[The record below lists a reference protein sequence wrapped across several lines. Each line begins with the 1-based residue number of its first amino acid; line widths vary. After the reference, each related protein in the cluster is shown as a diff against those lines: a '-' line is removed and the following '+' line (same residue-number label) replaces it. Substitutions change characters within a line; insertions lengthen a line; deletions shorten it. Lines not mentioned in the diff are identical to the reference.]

1 MIVDPLAP
9 VRPQS
14 PAPYRPGPHRV
25 ALLAAAFT
33 LPLLFV
39 GGSVT
44 SYGVGMAV
52 PDWPTTF
59 GINMFLYDFWNA
71 PFGVKVEHAH
81 RLYGAAVGLATI
93 VLAAWL
99 LAFERRRYMKILGVL
114 ALAAVIV
121 QGVMG
126 GLRVNQVST
135 TLAAVHGC
143 FGQAFFGL
151 TAALC
156 VLTGRGWQTAGPAAR
171 PDTSGLRRRAAAT
184 LGLVSLQVVIGAWF
198 RHFGTGPALWTHIA
212 VATAVWTHAGA
223 LSLRVA
229 RLRREVPTLWPSA
242 RALAIVV
249 TLQVA
254 LGVAA
259 LWLMSP
265 LGGNPRTPTL
275 WQAMLRTAHQTNGA
289 LLLAASVVLTLRT
302 FRQLGPGPKTSPV
315 SPPTSHADSTART
328 MEAVA

>member
-1 MIVDPLAP
+1 
-9 VRPQS
+9 
-14 PAPYRPGPHRV
+14 
-25 ALLAAAFT
+25 
-33 LPLLFV
+33 
-39 GGSVT
+39 VT

-59 GINMFLYDFWNA
+59 GMNMFLYDFWNA

-81 RLYGAAVGLATI
+81 RLYGAAVGMATI
-93 VLAAWL
+93 VLAAWF
-99 LAFERRRYMKILGVL
+99 LAFERRRFMKILGVL

-126 GLRVNQVST
+126 GLRVSQIST
-135 TLAAVHGC
+135 TLAAIHGC

-151 TAALC
+151 MVALC
-156 VLTGRGWQTAGPAAR
+156 VLTGRGWQAAGPAR
-171 PDTSGLRRRAAAT
+171 PDNAGLRSRAAVM
-184 LGLVSLQVVIGAWF
+184 LGLVYLQVVIGAWF
-198 RHFGTGPALWTHIA
+198 RHFGTAPALWTHIA
-212 VATAVWTHAGA
+212 VATAVWAHAGA

-229 RLRREVPTLWPSA
+229 RRRGKVPTLWPSA
-242 RALAIVV
+242 RALAVVV

-259 LWLMSP
+259 LWLMLP

-302 FRQLGPGPKTSPV
+302 FRQLGPETATSPV
-315 SPPTSHADSTART
+315 SPPTSHAESAART